1 MENQR
6 KFNTCLLCVLNNNH
20 KTSSLHETQEQEKGM
35 KTKTMIKKNV
45 GKN

>member
-20 KTSSLHETQEQEKGM
+20 KTSLHETQEQENEM
-35 KTKTMIKKNV
+35 KTKTMIKRM
-45 GKN
+45 